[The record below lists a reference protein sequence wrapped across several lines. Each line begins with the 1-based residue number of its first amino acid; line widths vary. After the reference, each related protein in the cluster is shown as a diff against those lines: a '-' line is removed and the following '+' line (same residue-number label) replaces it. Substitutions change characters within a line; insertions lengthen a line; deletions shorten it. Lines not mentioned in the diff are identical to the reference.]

1 VGPEEKE
8 IYSCPS
14 CHYRY
19 QAPEALG
26 GTWTSQT
33 VSCKKCGLKFKLS
46 PEVAGDQEESLQK
59 SAVTQEAVAH
69 THERDGREYSKGI
82 KEQKVSD
89 TAFDLRVSYDKLEA
103 HICPKGQVPVEISL
117 GDIKELLSM
126 KGIKHGIVDDTAITE
141 YLKNEPIR
149 KEPWKIAEGK
159 APGPAWDS
167 EVKYY
172 FDTDPSRIGTVKEG
186 GTIDFKERGEIPQVK
201 KGDLIAEKIPGID
214 GAPGI
219 DVFDNPI
226 PGPKPKDVKL
236 RCGKGA
242 EKSEDGL
249 EVLAKLDGRPEISVD
264 GKLSVESELKIFG
277 DVGLETG
284 NIDFAGSIDVRGS
297 VQDGFRV
304 RGGKL
309 SAKEILRAELDIAGD
324 LVVTEGIIGAH
335 VKTGGNVKVK
345 HVNASHIDAK
355 GDVVVEN
362 EVLNSR
368 IESSGACLAK
378 GGKILSSSISAK
390 KGIQVYQIGSDT
402 SNPCTLVVGLD
413 ERTSNEIDS
422 IKKQITLKREEQK
435 KHQTRIDKL
444 QKESESYD
452 EGTGEL
458 LQGRDRTV
466 LAKRT
471 VKKKME
477 EIEKTN
483 KTEQLVQAQTLLE
496 GFEATIRQTEK
507 NLELLL
513 NKQDQIQNEITGLQ
527 DEFKNSEKEIK
538 EFLNEIKSLSE
549 WSRQEKGVPVVIIY
563 GTAFSQTAIGGPH
576 SAHTLTDNTH
586 HASIR
591 EIKATD
597 PDSRVEWEMKIFQL
611 E

>member
-1 VGPEEKE
+1 VGPEKKKT
-8 IYSCPS
+8 YACPS
-14 CHYRY
+14 CHHRY
-19 QAPEALG
+19 QDPEAVV
-26 GTWTSQT
+26 GTWTTQT
-33 VSCKKCGLKFKLS
+33 VSCKRCGLKYKLS
-46 PEVAGDQEESLQK
+46 PEFAVDPEELLQK
-59 SAVTQEAVAH
+59 SAVTQEAVAP
-69 THERDGREYSKGI
+69 THEREGI

-89 TAFDLRVSYDKLEA
+89 TAFDLTVSYDKLEA

-141 YLKNEPIR
+141 YLRNEPIR
-149 KEPWKIAEGK
+149 KKPWKIAEGT
-159 APGPAWDS
+159 APGPAQDS

-172 FDTDPSRIGTVKEG
+172 FDTDPSKIGTIKEG

-201 KGDLIAEKIPGID
+201 KGAPIAEKIPGID

-249 EVLAKLDGRPEISVD
+249 EILAKLDGRPELSVD
-264 GKLSVESELKIFG
+264 GKLSVESELKILG

-309 SAKEILRAELDIAGD
+309 SAKEILRAEIDIAGD

-335 VKTGGNVKVK
+335 VKTGGNVRVK

-355 GDVVVEN
+355 SDVVVEN

-368 IESSGACLAK
+368 IESSGTCLAK

-422 IKKQITLKREEQK
+422 IKKQIALKREAQE

-444 QKESESYD
+444 QNES
-452 EGTGEL
+452 
-458 LQGRDRTV
+458 
-466 LAKRT
+466 AKRT

-507 NLELLL
+507 NLEILLG
-513 NKQDQIQNEITGLQ
+513 KQDQIQKEITGLQ
-527 DEFKNSEKEIK
+527 DEVKNSEKEIK

-549 WSRQEKGVPVVIIY
+549 WSRQEKGVPVVKVY
-563 GTAFSQTAIGGPH
+563 GTAFSQTTIGGPH
-576 SAHTLTDNTH
+576 SSHTLTDNTH

-591 EIKATD
+591 EVKATD
-597 PDSRVEWEMKIFQL
+597 PDSRVDFEMKIFRL
-611 E
+611 K